1 MPAGA
6 GPGGRSGPRSRP
18 RPAILWPWSS
28 ARRRGC
34 RPGSATLRAARCRG
48 RYSGPSA
55 RRPRPIRGGTRTAAG
70 RPSRM
75 PRAVCRRPAPPRA
88 ARGRSRPARSGRGN
102 RRGGRSSG
110 AQWGTPGM
118 DRRPVLAVLALGVL
132 LRPAPAAAQAWNSDA
147 ALALA
152 RRAVLRRGGAVADSS
167 LHDYKAQAH
176 GFLFFLGAFGQG
188 LADPPRLV
196 KADQLE
202 LEVYWRAPASS
213 KQRVIGWRDQAQLPT
228 DINYHR
234 DHLGIIQNNFGAA
247 MRLGEGDEVRDV
259 PHPLSAA
266 GPDIYDFALGD
277 TTTIM
282 LPEREVRVV
291 TLRVRPKDFGLPRIV
306 GTLYLDA
313 ETADL
318 VRMAFNFTPRSY
330 LDAELEDVSIV
341 LDNALWERRYWLP
354 YRQEIEIRRRATWL
368 DVPVRGIIRAR
379 WEIDGYVLNL
389 GLANSWFA
397 GDEITFLPKAE
408 RDSFPWKEPLG
419 AALQDIAEP
428 VRQNDLER
436 VRAEVEQIAGRRV
449 LTGLKGRRLGVRGV
463 SDLLHANRVE
473 GLAAGAGVVVR
484 GGGERRELRGR
495 ASYGFADQRAKGAL
509 SAVGRRGRS
518 ALEVIAYREVRDV
531 GDAPVIAPLF
541 NSIAS
546 QEFGR
551 DYGDYYLAEG
561 ARLTYR
567 HGVGVRGEWRASAGR
582 EYIGSLAVVAAPANG
597 SFRWNPPLGDRGVDV
612 GQLAFERRSE
622 GFAVRRD
629 LHVETVIEGG
639 RVDGGATY
647 LRFSGA
653 GHVLLPTGATRL
665 LVRAQG
671 GVASGDLPAHRAFV
685 LGGRG
690 TLLGD
695 PFRAWGGRN
704 VALVHLEWRVPV
716 PFLSLGVGTYARTP
730 RVLTVAPY
738 VACGW
743 SAHPVAGTP
752 WVAASGTRT
761 TLGIGFEWLG
771 VFRWDAGYGTATHAV
786 VVTFDVTRDFWG

>member
-18 RPAILWPWSS
+18 RPASPWPWSN
-28 ARRRGC
+28 ARPRGC
-34 RPGSATLRAARCRG
+34 RRGSATLRAARSRG
-48 RYSGPSA
+48 TYSGPSA

-70 RPSRM
+70 QPSRM
-75 PRAVCRRPAPPRA
+75 PRAACRRPAPPRA
-88 ARGRSRPARSGRGN
+88 ARGPSRPARRGRGN
-102 RRGGRSSG
+102 RLAGRSSG
-110 AQWGTPGM
+110 AERGTPGM
-118 DRRPVLAVLALGVL
+118 DRCLAAAFALGVL
-132 LRPAPAAAQAWNSDA
+132 VRPAPAAAQEWNSGP
-147 ALALA
+147 ALELA
-152 RRAVLRRGGAVADSS
+152 RRAVLRRGGAGADSS

-202 LEVYWRAPASS
+202 LEVYWKAPASS

-234 DHLGIIQNNFGAA
+234 DHLGIVQNNFGAA

-330 LDAELEDVSIV
+330 LDPALEDVSIV

-354 YRQEIEIRRRATWL
+354 YRQEIEIRRRVTWL

-436 VRAEVEQIAGRRV
+436 VRAEVEQIAGRRI

-473 GLAAGAGVVVR
+473 GLAAGAGLVGR
-484 GGGERRELRGR
+484 GGGEVRGPRGR
-495 ASYGFADQRAKGAL
+495 APVGGAGQPAL
-509 SAVGRRGRS
+509 GGPSGGEPRGRS
-518 ALEVIAYREVRDV
+518 ALEVSVYREVRDV
-531 GDAPVIAPLF
+531 GDAAVIAPLL
-541 NSIAS
+541 NSFAS
-546 QEFGR
+546 QEFSH
-551 DYGDYYLAEG
+551 DYGDYYLADG
-561 ARLTYR
+561 GRITYR
-567 HGVGVRGEWRASAGR
+567 HGIGVRSEWRATAGR
-582 EYIGSLAVVAAPANG
+582 ESIGSLAVTAVPANG
-597 SFRWNPPLGDRGVDV
+597 SFRPNPSLGGPGVD
-612 GQLAFERRSE
+612 
-622 GFAVRRD
+622 
-629 LHVETVIEGG
+629 
-639 RVDGGATY
+639 
-647 LRFSGA
+647 
-653 GHVLLPTGATRL
+653 
-665 LVRAQG
+665 QG
-671 GVASGDLPAHRAFV
+671 GVRP
-685 LGGRG
+685 
-690 TLLGD
+690 
-695 PFRAWGGRN
+695 
-704 VALVHLEWRVPV
+704 E
-716 PFLSLGVGTYARTP
+716 
-730 RVLTVAPY
+730 
-738 VACGW
+738 
-743 SAHPVAGTP
+743 
-752 WVAASGTRT
+752 
-761 TLGIGFEWLG
+761 
-771 VFRWDAGYGTATHAV
+771 
-786 VVTFDVTRDFWG
+786 

>member
-1 MPAGA
+1 MLRPGCRSMDCSPVVLSSLNTGAKYTSPSGLGERQRLEHGLRLVLGLPELACRIRVGHDPGASLHHDPVPAHQRAADRDGGVEVRGTPADVPHRAGIGPAPLGLELVDDFHGAHLGRTRHGARGKAGLEHVERVIAVAQLPAHFAHEVLHVGVALDREQVRDMYAAEPRHPPHVVPPQIHEHHVLGALLLVGAQLVGERVVLLAGAAARAGAGDGPDGDLAPLHPDQHFRRAADQRDVVEREVKEIRSGIEGAEIAVQEQRVDGAADLLAARQHRLESVARGHVLEHTRHVALERVTRVARLGGDGRQAVPQGERQAMPAGA

-132 LRPAPAAAQAWNSDA
+132 LRPAPVAAQAWNSDA

-202 LEVYWRAPASS
+202 LEVYWKAPASS
-213 KQRVIGWRDQAQLPT
+213 KQRVIGWRDQTQLPT

-259 PHPLSAA
+259 PHPLSPA
-266 GPDIYDFALGD
+266 GPDIYDFALGH

-291 TLRVRPKDFGLPRIV
+291 TRRVRPKDFGLPRIV

-318 VRMAFNFTPRSY
+318 VRMAFNFAPRSRTSSSRC
-330 LDAELEDVSIV
+330 ARTTWSACARRWSRSPAGASSPVS
-341 LDNALWERRYWLP
+341 
-354 YRQEIEIRRRATWL
+354 RAADWACGACPTCCTRTGS
-368 DVPVRGIIRAR
+368 RGSRLAR
-379 WEIDGYVLNL
+379 GW
-389 GLANSWFA
+389 WC
-397 GDEITFLPKAE
+397 
-408 RDSFPWKEPLG
+408 
-419 AALQDIAEP
+419 
-428 VRQNDLER
+428 
-436 VRAEVEQIAGRRV
+436 
-449 LTGLKGRRLGVRGV
+449 
-463 SDLLHANRVE
+463 
-473 GLAAGAGVVVR
+473 AAGASGGSCAPAR
-484 GGGERRELRGR
+484 ATGSRTTAPRAPSARWTGGGGARARG
-495 ASYGFADQRAKGAL
+495 AC
-509 SAVGRRGRS
+509 VGR
-518 ALEVIAYREVRDV
+518 
-531 GDAPVIAPLF
+531 
-541 NSIAS
+541 
-546 QEFGR
+546 
-551 DYGDYYLAEG
+551 
-561 ARLTYR
+561 
-567 HGVGVRGEWRASAGR
+567 
-582 EYIGSLAVVAAPANG
+582 
-597 SFRWNPPLGDRGVDV
+597 
-612 GQLAFERRSE
+612 
-622 GFAVRRD
+622 
-629 LHVETVIEGG
+629 
-639 RVDGGATY
+639 
-647 LRFSGA
+647 
-653 GHVLLPTGATRL
+653 
-665 LVRAQG
+665 
-671 GVASGDLPAHRAFV
+671 
-685 LGGRG
+685 
-690 TLLGD
+690 
-695 PFRAWGGRN
+695 
-704 VALVHLEWRVPV
+704 
-716 PFLSLGVGTYARTP
+716 
-730 RVLTVAPY
+730 
-738 VACGW
+738 C
-743 SAHPVAGTP
+743 
-752 WVAASGTRT
+752 AAS
-761 TLGIGFEWLG
+761 
-771 VFRWDAGYGTATHAV
+771 
-786 VVTFDVTRDFWG
+786 

>member
-6 GPGGRSGPRSRP
+6 GPGGRSGPRSGP
-18 RPAILWPWSS
+18 RPASPWPWSS

-132 LRPAPAAAQAWNSDA
+132 LRPAPVAAQAWNSDA

-202 LEVYWRAPASS
+202 LEVYWKAPASS
-213 KQRVIGWRDQAQLPT
+213 KQRVIGWRDQTQLPT

-259 PHPLSAA
+259 PHPLSPA

-313 ETADL
+313 EPADL

-354 YRQEIEIRRRATWL
+354 YRQEIEIRRRVTWL

-436 VRAEVEQIAGRRV
+436 VRAEVEQIAGRRI

-484 GGGERRELRGR
+484 GGGERRELRAR
-495 ASYGFADQRAKGAL
+495 ASYGFADRRAKGAL
-509 SAVGRRGRS
+509 SAVDRRGRS
-518 ALEVIAYREVRDV
+518 ALEVSVYREVRDI
-531 GDAPVIAPLF
+531 GDAAVIAPLF
-541 NSIAS
+541 NSFSS

-551 DYGDYYLAEG
+551 DYGDYYLADG
-561 ARLTYR
+561 GRITYR
-567 HGVGVRGEWRASAGR
+567 HGVGVRSEWRATAGR
-582 EYIGSLAVVAAPANG
+582 ESIGSLAVAAAPANG
-597 SFRWNPPLGDRGVDV
+597 SFRPNPSLGAPGVDLLQV
-612 GQLAFERRSE
+612 ALARQGQGL
-622 GFAVRRD
+622 AVRRD
-629 LHVETVIEGG
+629 LHDATV
-639 RVDGGATY
+639 
-647 LRFSGA
+647 
-653 GHVLLPTGATRL
+653 
-665 LVRAQG
+665 
-671 GVASGDLPAHRAFV
+671 
-685 LGGRG
+685 
-690 TLLGD
+690 
-695 PFRAWGGRN
+695 
-704 VALVHLEWRVPV
+704 
-716 PFLSLGVGTYARTP
+716 VG
-730 RVLTVAPY
+730 
-738 VACGW
+738 
-743 SAHPVAGTP
+743 
-752 WVAASGTRT
+752 
-761 TLGIGFEWLG
+761 
-771 VFRWDAGYGTATHAV
+771 
-786 VVTFDVTRDFWG
+786 

>member
-1 MPAGA
+1 MDHC
-6 GPGGRSGPRSRP
+6 PG
-18 RPAILWPWSS
+18 L
-28 ARRRGC
+28 
-34 RPGSATLRAARCRG
+34 AA
-48 RYSGPSA
+48 
-55 RRPRPIRGGTRTAAG
+55 
-70 RPSRM
+70 
-75 PRAVCRRPAPPRA
+75 
-88 ARGRSRPARSGRGN
+88 
-102 RRGGRSSG
+102 
-110 AQWGTPGM
+110 
-118 DRRPVLAVLALGVL
+118 LALGVL
-132 LRPAPAAAQAWNSDA
+132 VGAAPAAAQAWNSDA

-152 RRAVLRRGGAVADSS
+152 RRGVLRRGGAVADSS
-167 LHDYKAQAH
+167 LHDYKAHAH

-202 LEVYWRAPASS
+202 LEVYWKAPASS

-277 TTTIM
+277 TTTIL

-306 GTLYLDA
+306 GTLYLDV

-318 VRMAFNFTPRSY
+318 VRMTFNFTPRSY

-495 ASYGFADQRAKGAL
+495 VSYGFADRRAKGAL
-509 SAVGRRGRS
+509 SAVDRRGRS
-518 ALEVIAYREVRDV
+518 ALEVSVYREVRDI
-531 GDAPVIAPLF
+531 GDAAVIAPLL
-541 NSIAS
+541 N
-546 QEFGR
+546 
-551 DYGDYYLAEG
+551 
-561 ARLTYR
+561 
-567 HGVGVRGEWRASAGR
+567 
-582 EYIGSLAVVAAPANG
+582 
-597 SFRWNPPLGDRGVDV
+597 
-612 GQLAFERRSE
+612 
-622 GFAVRRD
+622 
-629 LHVETVIEGG
+629 
-639 RVDGGATY
+639 
-647 LRFSGA
+647 
-653 GHVLLPTGATRL
+653 
-665 LVRAQG
+665 
-671 GVASGDLPAHRAFV
+671 
-685 LGGRG
+685 
-690 TLLGD
+690 
-695 PFRAWGGRN
+695 
-704 VALVHLEWRVPV
+704 
-716 PFLSLGVGTYARTP
+716 
-730 RVLTVAPY
+730 
-738 VACGW
+738 
-743 SAHPVAGTP
+743 
-752 WVAASGTRT
+752 
-761 TLGIGFEWLG
+761 
-771 VFRWDAGYGTATHAV
+771 
-786 VVTFDVTRDFWG
+786 

>member
-18 RPAILWPWSS
+18 RPAIPWPWSS

-55 RRPRPIRGGTRTAAG
+55 RRRRPIRGGTRTAAG

-213 KQRVIGWRDQAQLPT
+213 KQRVIGWRDQTQLPT

-259 PHPLSAA
+259 PHPLSPA

-368 DVPVRGIIRAR
+368 DVPVPRIIRAP
-379 WEIDGYVLNL
+379 WGVDGYVLNL

-397 GDEITFLPKAE
+397 GDEITFLPKAG
-408 RDSFPWKEPLG
+408 RDSFAWRGPLG
-419 AALQDIAEP
+419 AALQDSAEP

-473 GLAAGAGVVVR
+473 GLAVGAGVVVR

-495 ASYGFADQRAKGAL
+495 ASYGFADHRANGAL
-509 SAVGRRGRS
+509 SAVDRQGRS
-518 ALEVIAYREVRDV
+518 ALDLSVYREVRDV
-531 GDAPVIAPLF
+531 GDVAVIAPLF
-541 NSIAS
+541 NSFSS
-546 QEFGR
+546 QEFR
-551 DYGDYYLAEG
+551 HDFQHHYLADG
-561 ARLTYR
+561 GRLTLR
-567 HGVGVRGEWRASAGR
+567 PR
-582 EYIGSLAVVAAPANG
+582 I
-597 SFRWNPPLGDRGVDV
+597 
-612 GQLAFERRSE
+612 
-622 GFAVRRD
+622 RD
-629 LHVETVIEGG
+629 
-639 RVDGGATY
+639 
-647 LRFSGA
+647 
-653 GHVLLPTGATRL
+653 
-665 LVRAQG
+665 
-671 GVASGDLPAHRAFV
+671 
-685 LGGRG
+685 
-690 TLLGD
+690 
-695 PFRAWGGRN
+695 
-704 VALVHLEWRVPV
+704 
-716 PFLSLGVGTYARTP
+716 
-730 RVLTVAPY
+730 
-738 VACGW
+738 
-743 SAHPVAGTP
+743 
-752 WVAASGTRT
+752 
-761 TLGIGFEWLG
+761 
-771 VFRWDAGYGTATHAV
+771 
-786 VVTFDVTRDFWG
+786 